1 MFTVLA
7 ALNNCGYDAE
17 LATSDPLRQTV
28 RGEIGHSIENSDA
41 AKSAAFAVCGFYRDH
56 QQADD
61 TKALSQY
68 VSLALYLNPP
78 PAFSPKVKEADLPPD
93 ASGVL
98 GLLPLLSKFY
108 AEAGHQL
115 LESPGSPGLRCHSAW
130 PFSLFLSP

>member
-1 MFTVLA
+1 LLLGAVASDAQNNPVTIGRDENVFTVLA

-61 TKALSQY
+61 TKTLS
-68 VSLALYLNPP
+68 
-78 PAFSPKVKEADLPPD
+78 
-93 ASGVL
+93 
-98 GLLPLLSKFY
+98 
-108 AEAGHQL
+108 
-115 LESPGSPGLRCHSAW
+115 
-130 PFSLFLSP
+130 